1 MSNGDDQGTGS
12 RPDAALFLP
21 SLAGGGA
28 ERVTLNLARGLAEKG
43 LRVDLVVPNA
53 TGELEGQVPEGVNLV
68 GMGGLRTLQ
77 SVPKLIDYLRRV
89 RPRALLSAMNH
100 ANVAAAWAAKL
111 ARFRGRLVL
120 AEHVQL
126 PPGSASL
133 WQRAFNLS
141 IGISYRFADAVV
153 AVSQGV
159 KQSLV
164 KNAGVNRDRIVV
176 IFNPVIADGFDRQG
190 QHPVPSLLAELRGP
204 VFLGIGRLEPQKNLS
219 LLLRSFADLRQRRNA
234 QLVIL
239 GEGSERPKLEALAEE
254 LGVQEDVYMPGFV
267 SDPYAYMAHSQA
279 FVLSSDWEGL
289 PTVLIEALAV
299 GAQVVS
305 TDCPSGPHEI
315 LAAGK
320 YGRLVPMRDA
330 AALSEAME
338 AALDEPLPQSP
349 DDWIDQFR
357 GSTATANYL
366 RVLALE
372 PPRVAGP

>member
-1 MSNGDDQGTGS
+1 M
-12 RPDAALFLP
+12 ALFLP

-28 ERVTLNLARGLAEKG
+28 ERVTLNLARGLVEKG

-53 TGELEGQVPEGVNLV
+53 TGELEGQVPAGVNLID
-68 GMGGLRTLQ
+68 MGGLRTLQ

-111 ARFRGRLVL
+111 ARYRGRLVL

-176 IFNPVIADGFDRQG
+176 IFNPVISDGFDRQG